1 VLESLDLSIL
11 YFCNRNL
18 VNPVFDFLFV
28 SFSNSSVFLWPL
40 VVIISILLW
49 KGGKKATMAVILVI
63 ICIAV
68 VDPSTHYILKKL
80 FSRLRPCHTFDD
92 LRMIVSCGGLYG
104 FPSNHAANSFAAA
117 TVLSLFYRRCTVFF
131 TILAVM
137 IGFSRIYLGKHY
149 PTDVLAGAVWGILA
163 AFLII
168 FIINKILWR
177 TSAGKYLEKYRI
189 EIQGALRWKTG
200 QK

>member
-1 VLESLDLSIL
+1 MLESLDLSVL

-40 VVIISILLW
+40 VVVIFILLW
-49 KGGKKATMAVILVI
+49 KGGTRAILAVILVI

-68 VDPSTHYILKKL
+68 IDPSTHYILKKL
-80 FSRLRPCHTFDD
+80 FGRLRPCHTLDD
-92 LRMIVSCGGLYG
+92 LRMIIGCGGLYG

-117 TVLSLFYRRCTVFF
+117 AVLSLFFRRYTVIFAAMA
-131 TILAVM
+131 IL
-137 IGFSRIYLGKHY
+137 ISFSRVYLGKHY
-149 PTDVLAGAVWGILA
+149 PTDVFAGAVWGIAA
-163 AFLII
+163 AFLIVYI
-168 FIINKILWR
+168 TKKILWKLCQDR
-177 TSAGKYLEKYRI
+177 YLEKYRN
-189 EIQGALRWKTG
+189 EFHGALRWKTG